1 MSEIRSTID
10 LMMDRTRGMSLSP
23 EEKKR
28 LHMEELRKKAK
39 GFEIKIL
46 ANPDSSDEIIASINN
61 EPEDDA
67 GILKSLV
74 WNSLVQNM
82 PKGEGVLKHLEILD
96 KLPQAK
102 AKGKILDDL
111 RAILKTSL
119 KNRNKDLKNIL
130 NSERKKL
137 AAFGISG
144 SAVVPK
150 LVTDS
155 WINQNTSSKIALNK
169 ANLLDSLL

>member
-1 MSEIRSTID
+1 MREIRSTID

-155 WINQNTSSKIALNK
+155 WINQNTSSKIEINK
-169 ANLLDSLL
+169 AKLLDSLL

>member
-28 LHMEELRKKAK
+28 LHMEKLRKKAK

-46 ANPDSSDEIIASINN
+46 GNPDSSDEIIASINN

-74 WNSLVQNM
+74 WNSLVQKM
-82 PKGEGVLKHLEILD
+82 PKGEAVLKHLEILD

-155 WINQNTSSKIALNK
+155 WINKNTSSKIEINK
-169 ANLLDSLL
+169 AKLLDNLL

>member
-1 MSEIRSTID
+1 MREIRSTID

>member
-74 WNSLVQNM
+74 WNGLVQKM
-82 PKGEGVLKHLEILD
+82 PKGEAVLKHLEILD

-102 AKGKILDDL
+102 AKGNILDDL